1 MNGRYQLKRTI
12 SFSELST
19 FLACTQRW
27 SYAYEDRLQARADA
41 EPLLLGSIVH
51 AGLAA
56 GLRYYALCDRYRQR
70 AKERL
75 AQVTVERACNVW
87 ATGYLA
93 EREMWDEEREVV
105 RAKTD
110 TGFRIAL
117 RALNW
122 LQPERWETLWL
133 GRVPLIEAALV
144 APLEF
149 SRGLKLVVDWV
160 ARDRIDGTTW
170 IFDHKTVRSFQDEH
184 AAQLLQ
190 LPLYQHALSVLGM
203 RVDGTATLQ
212 VLDRLP
218 AVPEVTKKGTV
229 SRANITTDWPTY
241 RQAILDAG
249 GDPSDYAD
257 VRTRLSSAEFFRL
270 QRAYRPARQAE
281 EVWDQI
287 LVPVTWLISSGRV
300 VRIRSRSYQCSYC
313 AYRALC
319 DAHLSEDD
327 AAWVQQAHYRKRKR

>member
-1 MNGRYQLKRTI
+1 
-12 SFSELST
+12 
-19 FLACTQRW
+19 
-27 SYAYEDRLQARADA
+27 
-41 EPLLLGSIVH
+41 
-51 AGLAA
+51 
-56 GLRYYALCDRYRQR
+56 
-70 AKERL
+70 
-75 AQVTVERACNVW
+75 
-87 ATGYLA
+87 
-93 EREMWDEEREVV
+93 
-105 RAKTD
+105 
-110 TGFRIAL
+110 
-117 RALNW
+117 
-122 LQPERWETLWL
+122 
-133 GRVPLIEAALV
+133 
-144 APLEF
+144 
-149 SRGLKLVVDWV
+149 
-160 ARDRIDGTTW
+160 
-170 IFDHKTVRSFQDEH
+170 
-184 AAQLLQ
+184 
-190 LPLYQHALSVLGM
+190 
-203 RVDGTATLQ
+203 VDGTATLQ

-270 QRAYRPARQAE
+270 QRAYRPARQVE